1 MDLWIAALAIWL
13 ALLCTIVGVRMGWSD
28 ASRARDIAFVPTEA
42 ISEDQLFG
50 LLLGAN
56 VALLEHDNFNQLAST
71 LPRRRIP
78 ELLARYWNV
87 CSARDFQRVIDD
99 RLRSLGAVSA
109 EEAEAFEAWRAGTP
123 IDTEAYR
130 SLRDVLVFLSVHAG
144 IVKPGDIR
152 DQHCH
157 LVAWDVQQVAYLLRL
172 GFTMGYVSRET
183 AWRTL
188 NRLRQTARMRY
199 ASWTDYSLSAL
210 VGMGLRGVLDLD
222 DVGDWYHIAR
232 SHTVLLAARRSLLA
246 RAADWTAPGQSADV
260 DPVSGFLG
268 RGMPTTVF
276 DPLR

>member
-1 MDLWIAALAIWL
+1 MDFWIAALAIWL

-28 ASRARDIAFVPTEA
+28 ASWARGIAFVPTEK

-99 RLRSLGAVSA
+99 RLRTLGAVSA

-246 RAADWTAPGQSADV
+246 RAADWMAPGQSAEV
-260 DPVSGFLG
+260 DPVSGFRGL
-268 RGMPTTVF
+268 GMPTTVF

>member
-13 ALLCTIVGVRMGWSD
+13 ALLCTIVVVRMGWSD
-28 ASRARDIAFVPTEA
+28 ASRARGIAFVPTEA
-42 ISEDQLFG
+42 ISQDQLFG

-56 VALLEHDNFNQLAST
+56 VAVIEHDDFNQLAST

-78 ELLARYWNV
+78 ELLARYWSV

-99 RLRSLGAVSA
+99 RLRTLGAVSA
-109 EEAEAFEAWRAGTP
+109 EEAEAFDAWGAGTT

-130 SLRDVLVFLSVHAG
+130 SLRDVLVFLTAHAG
-144 IVKPGDIR
+144 IVKPGGIR

-157 LVAWDVQQVAYLLRL
+157 LLAWDVQQVAYLLRL
-172 GFTMGYVSRET
+172 GYTMGYVSRET

-188 NRLRQTARMRY
+188 QRLRQTARMRY
-199 ASWTDYSLSAL
+199 ASWADYSLSAL

-222 DVGDWYHIAR
+222 DVADWYHIAR
-232 SHTVLLAARRSLLA
+232 SHTVLLAAHRLLLA
-246 RAADWTAPGQSADV
+246 RAADWTALGQSVDV
-260 DPVSGFLG
+260 EPVSGFLG
-268 RGMPTTVF
+268 LGMPTTVF